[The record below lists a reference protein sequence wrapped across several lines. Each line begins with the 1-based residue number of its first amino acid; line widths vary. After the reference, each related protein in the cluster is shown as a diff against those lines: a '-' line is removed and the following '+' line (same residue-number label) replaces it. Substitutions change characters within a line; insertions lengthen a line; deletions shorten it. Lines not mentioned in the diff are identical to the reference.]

1 MMLYTVV
8 QTDWRHQAKRAE
20 ELTAA
25 MEDNDDDDDDEMG
38 DDLETGLLA
47 TVN

>member
-25 MEDNDDDDDDEMG
+25 MEDNDDDEMR